1 MNVRK
6 IRKCRRFFGAE
17 DYRRHGLDPKCGSHE
32 NIRLQKPLA
41 FSDVI
46 RNSGAIRQSDIYKDP
61 IFISCNLRN
70 FTKNENETKQQDTCS
85 KTTKIL
91 NNNLYYLT
99 ITAKENQEAKKQE

>member
-1 MNVRK
+1 M
-6 IRKCRRFFGAE
+6 
-17 DYRRHGLDPKCGSHE
+17 
-32 NIRLQKPLA
+32 
-41 FSDVI
+41 
-46 RNSGAIRQSDIYKDP
+46 QSA
-61 IFISCNLRN
+61 N